1 MRMFLKYTQAD
12 SENEKKNYAKGKK
25 HNVIQHKNRTSYPT
39 KKKKSFPLTK
49 KKLCAHFQWATINLL
64 DQRIS

>member
-39 KKKKSFPLTK
+39 KKNPF
-49 KKLCAHFQWATINLL
+49 H
-64 DQRIS
+64 